1 MQFIVQGYPA
11 YAYTGG
17 VAFDAKRP
25 AVVMVHG
32 AAMDH
37 SVWQWQSRYL
47 AHHGYAVLA
56 VDLPAHGRSPGMAR
70 ERVEDLGSWMV
81 GLLDAGGIE
90 RAALVG
96 HSMGALAS
104 LAATLAAPQR
114 VTRLALL
121 GASAP
126 MPVGDAFLSAA
137 REAPPVAFDMEA
149 VWSHVRN
156 SQLASSAVPGATLLG
171 ATRALNDR
179 SRAGVL
185 ATDLAACNAYRPDE
199 AALKALTV
207 PALVVSGK
215 RDVMTPPRAGKALAA
230 AIPGAKLVTVDA
242 GHSMMVEAPRQTLG
256 ALRDFL
262 AA

>member
-11 YAYTGG
+11 YAYSGG
-17 VAFDAKRP
+17 VAFDPKLP

-47 AHHGYAVLA
+47 AHHGYAVAA
-56 VDLPAHGRSPGMAR
+56 VDLPAHGRSPGVAR
-70 ERVEDLGSWMV
+70 ERIEDLGAWIV

-96 HSMGALAS
+96 HSMGALAC
-104 LAATLAAPQR
+104 LAATIAAPQR
-114 VTRLALL
+114 VGKLALL
-121 GASAP
+121 GACVP
-126 MPVGDAFLSAA
+126 MAVSDAFLGAA
-137 REAPPVAFDMEA
+137 REAPAVAFDMEA

-156 SQLASSAVPGATLLG
+156 SQLASSAVPGAGLLN

-185 ATDLAACNAYRPDE
+185 ATDLNACNTYRPGE
-199 AALKALTV
+199 AAMKALSV
-207 PALVVSGK
+207 PTLVLGGR
-215 RDVMTPPRAGKALAA
+215 RDVMTPPKANKALAA
-230 AIPGAKLVTVDA
+230 GIAGAKLVTVDA
-242 GHSMMVEAPRQTLG
+242 GHSMMSEAPRETLR
-256 ALRDFL
+256 ALGDFL

>member
-17 VAFDAKRP
+17 RP
-25 AVVMVHG
+25 FEPSARTVLFIHG
-32 AAMDH
+32 AAFDH
-37 SVWQWQSRYL
+37 SVWQWQSRYF
-47 AHHGYAVLA
+47 AHHGFGVLA
-56 VDLPAHGRSPGMAR
+56 VDLPAHGRSPGIAR
-70 ERVEDLGSWMV
+70 TSIEEVASWIV
-81 GLLDAGGIE
+81 GVLDAVGIE
-90 RAALVG
+90 RASLVG

-104 LAATLAAPQR
+104 LEAAMSAPQR
-114 VTRLALL
+114 VSRLALL
-121 GASAP
+121 GACVP
-126 MPVGDAFLSAA
+126 MPVSDAFLGAA
-137 REAPPVAFDMEA
+137 REAPPAAFDMEA

-171 ATRALNDR
+171 ATRALNGR

-185 ATDLAACNAYRPDE
+185 ATDLAACNAYRPAE
-199 AALKALTV
+199 ERLKSLAIPT
-207 PALVVSGK
+207 LVVTGR

-230 AIPGAKLVTVDA
+230 SIPGAKLVAVDA
-242 GHSMMVEAPRQTLG
+242 GHSMMVEAPRETLG